1 MTSPTTGL
9 NAIVT
14 ALKAIPALVALMD
27 SADKI
32 TAYAD
37 GLQELG
43 AAVNTMD
50 DRSVL
55 VAYEHTERG
64 NTGRGPYDH
73 YYSIF
78 VRPGASTFTAFFTA
92 IMNGEPAADGVK
104 FQFYEVNEAFDPV
117 EILRGGREVDAD
129 GHEFFRIALFLTD
142 KLIDE

>member
-1 MTSPTTGL
+1 
-9 NAIVT
+9 
-14 ALKAIPALVALMD
+14 
-27 SADKI
+27 
-32 TAYAD
+32 
-37 GLQELG
+37 
-43 AAVNTMD
+43 MD

-104 FQFYEVNEAFDPV
+104 FQFYEVNEAFNPV